1 MALKS
6 VTSYCSRVAQTAT
19 DFADASHSKSA
30 KSATTTVSY
39 GIFSSENAYPC
50 TVMVANPFKKS
61 DNTHRAVWAQRTQNL
76 LAKSGAERFRE
87 YIRSTQEDV
96 LYGLYDHFSRKKRI
110 L

>member
-6 VTSYCSRVAQTAT
+6 V
-19 DFADASHSKSA
+19 
-30 KSATTTVSY
+30 
-39 GIFSSENAYPC
+39 
-50 TVMVANPFKKS
+50 ANPSKKS
-61 DNTHRAVWAQRTQNL
+61 DNTHRAIWAQRTQNL
-76 LAKSGAERFRE
+76 LAKLGAERFRE